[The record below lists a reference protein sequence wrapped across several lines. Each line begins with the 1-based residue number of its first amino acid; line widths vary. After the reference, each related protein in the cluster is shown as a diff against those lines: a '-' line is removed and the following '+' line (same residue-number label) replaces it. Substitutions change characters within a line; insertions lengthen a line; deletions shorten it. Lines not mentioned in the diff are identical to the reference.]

1 MQSKVIPLDVI
12 KHILELN
19 HDLSTMREYNI
30 PLSQISTYLRTKERE
45 IKDKYQLDDMDLV
58 LIRFNIFRNFTLDS
72 MLILG
77 RGNPHTIFYVFQSR
91 KLFIKPLKN
100 N

>member
-12 KHILELN
+12 TYILELN
-19 HDLSTMREYNI
+19 HDLSTMHEDNI
-30 PLSQISTYLRTKERE
+30 PLSQISTYLKTKERE

-72 MLILG
+72 
-77 RGNPHTIFYVFQSR
+77 
-91 KLFIKPLKN
+91 
-100 N
+100 

>member
-12 KHILELN
+12 QQILELN
-19 HDLSTMREYNI
+19 HDLSTMREDNI
-30 PLSQISTYLRTKERE
+30 PLSQISTYLRTKEKE

-72 MLILG
+72 
-77 RGNPHTIFYVFQSR
+77 
-91 KLFIKPLKN
+91 
-100 N
+100 

>member
-12 KHILELN
+12 KDILELN
-19 HDLSTMREYNI
+19 HDLLTMREDNI

-72 MLILG
+72 
-77 RGNPHTIFYVFQSR
+77 
-91 KLFIKPLKN
+91 
-100 N
+100 

>member
-1 MQSKVIPLDVI
+1 MQSKVIPSDVI
-12 KHILELN
+12 KHIFELN
-19 HDLSTMREYNI
+19 HDLSTMREDNI

-72 MLILG
+72 
-77 RGNPHTIFYVFQSR
+77 
-91 KLFIKPLKN
+91 
-100 N
+100 

>member
-19 HDLSTMREYNI
+19 HDLNHDLSTMREYNI
-30 PLSQISTYLRTKERE
+30 PLSQIFTYLRTKERE

-72 MLILG
+72 
-77 RGNPHTIFYVFQSR
+77 
-91 KLFIKPLKN
+91 
-100 N
+100 

>member
-12 KHILELN
+12 KYILELN
-19 HDLSTMREYNI
+19 HDLSTMYEYNI

-72 MLILG
+72 
-77 RGNPHTIFYVFQSR
+77 
-91 KLFIKPLKN
+91 
-100 N
+100 

>member
-1 MQSKVIPLDVI
+1 MQSKVIPSDVI

-19 HDLSTMREYNI
+19 YDLSTMREDNI

-72 MLILG
+72 
-77 RGNPHTIFYVFQSR
+77 
-91 KLFIKPLKN
+91 
-100 N
+100 

>member
-19 HDLSTMREYNI
+19 HDLSTMREDNI

-45 IKDKYQLDDMDLV
+45 IKDKNLNSGTQGKPPIY
-58 LIRFNIFRNFTLDS
+58 
-72 MLILG
+72 
-77 RGNPHTIFYVFQSR
+77 Y
-91 KLFIKPLKN
+91 IKYLHN
-100 N
+100 

>member
-12 KHILELN
+12 KRILELN
-19 HDLSTMREYNI
+19 HDLSTMREDNI

-45 IKDKYQLDDMDLV
+45 IKDKYQLDDIDLV

-72 MLILG
+72 
-77 RGNPHTIFYVFQSR
+77 
-91 KLFIKPLKN
+91 
-100 N
+100 

>member
-12 KHILELN
+12 KHILVLN
-19 HDLSTMREYNI
+19 HDLSTMREDNI

-72 MLILG
+72 
-77 RGNPHTIFYVFQSR
+77 
-91 KLFIKPLKN
+91 
-100 N
+100 

>member
-19 HDLSTMREYNI
+19 HDLSTMCEYNI

-45 IKDKYQLDDMDLV
+45 
-58 LIRFNIFRNFTLDS
+58 
-72 MLILG
+72 
-77 RGNPHTIFYVFQSR
+77 
-91 KLFIKPLKN
+91 KLKIN
-100 N
+100 TN

>member
-1 MQSKVIPLDVI
+1 MQSKVIPSDVI

-19 HDLSTMREYNI
+19 YDLSTMREDNI

-58 LIRFNIFRNFTLDS
+58 LIRFNIFRNFTLD
-72 MLILG
+72 L
-77 RGNPHTIFYVFQSR
+77 
-91 KLFIKPLKN
+91 
-100 N
+100 

>member
-19 HDLSTMREYNI
+19 HDLSTMREDNI

-58 LIRFNIFRNFTLDS
+58 LIRFIIYLEILLWIHNVNFR
-72 MLILG
+72 
-77 RGNPHTIFYVFQSR
+77 
-91 KLFIKPLKN
+91 
-100 N
+100 

>member
-12 KHILELN
+12 EHILELN
-19 HDLSTMREYNI
+19 HDLSTMREDNI

-45 IKDKYQLDDMDLV
+45 IKDKYQLDDIDLV

-72 MLILG
+72 
-77 RGNPHTIFYVFQSR
+77 
-91 KLFIKPLKN
+91 
-100 N
+100 

>member
-12 KHILELN
+12 KRILELN
-19 HDLSTMREYNI
+19 HDLSTMHEDNI

-58 LIRFNIFRNFTLDS
+58 LIRFNMFRNFILDS
-72 MLILG
+72 
-77 RGNPHTIFYVFQSR
+77 
-91 KLFIKPLKN
+91 
-100 N
+100 

>member
-12 KHILELN
+12 EHILELN
-19 HDLSTMREYNI
+19 HDLSTMLEDNI

-58 LIRFNIFRNFTLDS
+58 LIRFNIFRNFILDS
-72 MLILG
+72 
-77 RGNPHTIFYVFQSR
+77 
-91 KLFIKPLKN
+91 
-100 N
+100 

>member
-12 KHILELN
+12 KRILELN
-19 HDLSTMREYNI
+19 HDLSTMRENNI

-58 LIRFNIFRNFTLDS
+58 LIRFNIFRNFILDS
-72 MLILG
+72 
-77 RGNPHTIFYVFQSR
+77 
-91 KLFIKPLKN
+91 
-100 N
+100 

>member
-12 KHILELN
+12 NHILELN
-19 HDLSTMREYNI
+19 YDLSTMHEDNI

-45 IKDKYQLDDMDLV
+45 IKDKYQLDDIDLV

-72 MLILG
+72 
-77 RGNPHTIFYVFQSR
+77 
-91 KLFIKPLKN
+91 
-100 N
+100 

>member
-1 MQSKVIPLDVI
+1 MQSKVITLDVI

-19 HDLSTMREYNI
+19 HDLSTMHEDNI

-72 MLILG
+72 
-77 RGNPHTIFYVFQSR
+77 
-91 KLFIKPLKN
+91 
-100 N
+100 